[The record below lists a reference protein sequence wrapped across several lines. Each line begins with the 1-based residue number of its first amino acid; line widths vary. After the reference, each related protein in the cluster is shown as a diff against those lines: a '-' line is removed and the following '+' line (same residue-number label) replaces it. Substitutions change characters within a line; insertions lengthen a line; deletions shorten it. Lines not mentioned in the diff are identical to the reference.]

1 MFWRKRRKGTETDV
15 AALEAELARLR
26 EAVALM
32 ERQNARLARDCA
44 PALKEN
50 ATLRYQLAQC
60 QRDRRV
66 LEMHVGGARAEMQA
80 ALNLLAELEGQPM
93 SVRLGE
99 AVFLFAEEGRALG
112 ARGPWD
118 ELSALARELM
128 GASPELDLEA
138 WVRRRAFALL
148 ALAEREFSAELERLA
163 HPAEALGQKT
173 PLSALLSRLRQ
184 MAGVA

>member
-1 MFWRKRRKGTETDV
+1 MFRRRQRQEAERLV
-15 AALEAELARLR
+15 ALEAELARLR

-60 QRDRRV
+60 QRDRQV

-80 ALNLLAELEGQPM
+80 ALNLLAELEGQPL
-93 SVRLGE
+93 SVRLGQ
-99 AVFLFAEEGRALG
+99 AVFLFAQEGRALG

-118 ELSALARELM
+118 ELLALARELM
-128 GASPELDLEA
+128 GASPDLDLEA

-148 ALAEREFSAELERLA
+148 ALAEREFSGELQSLA
-163 HPAEALGQKT
+163 HPAAGLGQQRA
-173 PLSALLSRLRQ
+173 LDALLTRLKQ
-184 MAGVA
+184 LAGVA